1 MYTCVVT
8 SYFEAV
14 MLYALIVSLSL
25 IRIFT
30 IILYEF

>member
-14 MLYALIVSLSL
+14 MLYALIVSFKFNKNIYNYS
-25 IRIFT
+25 I
-30 IILYEF
+30 